1 MDKILNLYDRY
12 LELKKLV
19 ASSSSYN
26 YNHYLVE
33 LFHISSDLNHAM
45 LSARRPAVKE
55 LCRLAWQDVEAER
68 KRIRPLCNNGTV
80 TQQ

>member
-1 MDKILNLYDRY
+1 MDKVLNLYERY
-12 LELKKLV
+12 LELQKLV
-19 ASSSSYN
+19 HESNSYT
-26 YNHYLVE
+26 YNQYFVDL
-33 LFHISSDLNHAM
+33 LHISSDLNHAM

-55 LCRLAWQDVEAER
+55 LCRLAWQDVESER